1 MVLPAAV
8 AEAAQAGNLAV
19 VQAYLEADRN
29 PDEAAADGTRLL
41 WNACSINHDAPRSL
55 ATLELVKFLLARG
68 ASPDAWSRD
77 PTELRARTAL
87 HAVLFRHAARDENVL
102 KFATLLID
110 AGADP
115 MLHDGDEG
123 SPFQMLIQTCGHF
136 EAGYELM
143 VLFLR
148 SGASRESLTTDEV
161 ITGMREQRK
170 VYRSLDW
177 TSTERVQKCFDLV
190 DAVVAAGGT
199 WRQYCL
205 VPHKRL
211 LRLRSLVAR
220 GRAWAGPETP
230 AVVER
235 ILKPSLPN
243 GVLWHILE
251 HWSATR

>member
-1 MVLPAAV
+1 M
-8 AEAAQAGNLAV
+8 
-19 VQAYLEADRN
+19 
-29 PDEAAADGTRLL
+29 
-41 WNACSINHDAPRSL
+41 
-55 ATLELVKFLLARG
+55 
-68 ASPDAWSRD
+68 
-77 PTELRARTAL
+77 
-87 HAVLFRHAARDENVL
+87 DENVL
-102 KFATLLID
+102 KLATLLID

-148 SGASRESLTTDEV
+148 SGASRESLTTDKV

-170 VYRSLDW
+170 AYRSL
-177 TSTERVQKCFDLV
+177 ERVQKCFDLV

-205 VPHKRL
+205 LPHKRL

-235 ILKPSLPN
+235 TLKPSLPN
-243 GVLWHILE
+243 GVLWNILE
-251 HWSATR
+251 YWSATR